1 MRRRQSRAMNV
12 LGNPLEWLEILR
24 WQDIA
29 DILIVAYLIYRLLL
43 MIRGTRTAQM
53 LIGLFVIGGGY
64 FVAQR
69 FELYILSWVIRNL
82 LGYLFLTIIV
92 IFHPEIRRMLAQV
105 GQNTFFRHFYGIEK
119 SQVIDEIVRSTEW
132 LSSRRIGALIV
143 IERGIGLKPFVNSGV
158 TIEAE
163 ISKEL
168 LSSIFISGAPL
179 HDGAAIIKDNR
190 LIAAAC
196 FLPLTLSSDISQ
208 ELGTRHRAAIG
219 VTEETDAVVV
229 IVSEETGTVSIAV
242 GGEITRHLTSSELKR
257 VLKNLLGGLSEAKP
271 RKVSRLS
278 KLSRLSRKTQE

>member
-1 MRRRQSRAMNV
+1 MNA
-12 LGNPLEWLEILR
+12 LLNPLEWFDILR

-53 LIGLFVIGGGY
+53 LIGLFVVVGGY

-82 LGYLFLTIIV
+82 LGYLFLTILV

-132 LSSRRIGALIV
+132 LSSRRIGALMV

-158 TIEAE
+158 TLEAE

-190 LIAAAC
+190 LVAAAC

-219 VTEETDAVVV
+219 ITEETDAVVV

-242 GGEITRHLTSSELKR
+242 AGEITRHLTSSELKR
-257 VLKNLLGGLSEAKP
+257 VLKNLLGGVSEAQP
-271 RKVSRLS
+271 RKTSRIS
-278 KLSRLSRKTQE
+278 KLSRSSQKTQE